1 MRALVNFVA
10 CLALLH
16 CWASAELSSA
26 AEEKIFRAGA
36 AEVDVTPP
44 KFPVIV
50 NGMFEERTA
59 TGVVDPVMSRAI
71 VLDDGQEKIAIV
83 VVDNL
88 MIPRDLLDEAK
99 DLASKATGIRTDR
112 ILISATHTHSAPS
125 AMGCLG
131 SRADVAYQQFLPPQI
146 AKSIVIAHQRLVPAR
161 IGWSVVQDPDHNHT
175 RRWIFR
181 PDRMPADPFGV
192 HNVRAH
198 MHPGYQSPNHIG
210 PSGPEDQDL
219 TIVSL
224 QTRDGKPLALLG
236 NYAMHYFGSPLIS
249 SDICGR
255 FGGRVAKFLGAEQ
268 SDPPFVG
275 ILSQGTSGDS
285 MWMDYSKP
293 ASRITLDEY
302 ADQIAKFVEKG
313 LRDIQYHDYVP
324 IAMAEGKLTLRR
336 RVPSEERLAWSK
348 KTLESHGDKPFNNLP
363 AIYAREQIYI
373 HETPEVELKLQAIR
387 LGDLAICTLPNEVYG
402 ITGWKLKSQSPLGTT
417 FNIELAN
424 GAEGYIPP
432 PEQHDLG
439 GYTTWAARTAGL
451 EVDAEPKIV
460 AKLLELLEK
469 VTGKPP
475 RKLVDAPSP
484 YSEKVLADNPR
495 SFWRMGEIEGRVAH
509 DITGKAS
516 AKYEP
521 GVAYYL
527 TGEVAP
533 GLTSGIRGN
542 RAVHFAGGRLHASV
556 ASLGQKYTIEG
567 WIWNGLP
574 SDARPVT
581 GYFYSRGPNGNK
593 EALGEHLG
601 IGGTYQPDWAGKL
614 LVFNGNARNEALVG
628 KSTLAIRTWYHVAL
642 VRDGNH
648 VSVYLNG
655 APEPDLHGELAS
667 TVPSDCDDFFLGGRS
682 DNLFN
687 WEGKLDEFSL
697 FDRALSPEQITAHYK
712 AASRPT
718 PVAATIP
725 PVDPPPMSPAES
737 LRAMRL
743 RPGYEA
749 DLVAH
754 EPLVLDPVAIDWGPD
769 GRLWIAE
776 MADYPLGIDGQGKPG
791 GRIRVLEDTNAD
803 GQYDKA
809 TVFAEGLNFPT
820 GVLAWEKGVLV
831 TAAPNILYLEDT
843 SGDGKADINRPLF
856 TGFLE
861 GNQQLRVNGLRVG
874 LDNWVY
880 CASGSHHGGYGAA
893 SKIKS
898 ALTGDEIYIGSRDF
912 RFQPNTGRIEPLSGP
927 SQYGRNRDDWGHWFG
942 VQNSHPIWHYVLED
956 RYSRRNPYVIPP
968 DPKRQLLPAN
978 PQVFS
983 AKPPEKRFH
992 NFQESGRFTSACSAM
1007 IYRDD
1012 LLFSGEHAFTCEP
1025 FHNLVQHN
1033 VLTPEGV
1040 SFHAARDPAEAD
1052 REFLASEDRWCRP
1065 VMAITGPDGALW
1077 IVDMYRF
1084 MIEHPEWLPPA
1095 GKEELRPYYREG
1107 DDKGRIYRIY
1117 PTGKKPAGI
1126 VRLDK
1131 LSPAEL
1137 VGKLSSTNGWQRDMA
1152 QRLLIAKK
1160 DLSVVPL
1167 LEKMAA
1173 SESPRGRLHAIWT
1186 LSALEQLKPE
1196 VLSARLSDS
1205 HPEIRRNALLL
1216 TEGRKD
1222 AALLLPTVLSLV
1234 KDPEA
1239 RVRLQLA
1246 CTLGEFTTPEVGKAL
1261 AQLAIDNQADPDI
1274 SGAVASSV
1282 SAKNVGDVLNAI
1294 LGRSSEGSTQ
1304 LQARYLSLATQLSAD
1319 EAVTQALKRV
1329 VEDFHSKPAAWQFIA
1344 IAGMQDAL
1352 RRRSPA
1358 DKTALSGWKSTI
1370 EQLQSAARSIVADA
1384 QAEESLRVAAV
1395 AVLGRDPGAQQASD
1409 WQLFQSL
1416 LTPQAPTSL
1425 QSAIIA
1431 QWSQESSPEI
1441 ATSLLQGWKSH
1452 SPPLR
1457 SQILTVIASRP
1468 AWIERLLQQL
1478 DKQSVNAGEI
1488 DAPLRAQLVAIKDEA
1503 LRNRLVAIFAKTAS
1517 SDRKQVLAD
1526 YQASAQLPGDAARGA
1541 VFFQKKCATCH
1552 KLGDVGQE
1560 VGPSLAALS
1569 NKSPP
1574 ALLVSILDPSS
1585 AVDSKYLSYITVTV
1599 DGRSLS
1605 GILATETGVSVTL
1618 LAADGKRY
1626 DILRSDIETLQS
1638 TGKSLMPD
1646 GLEKD
1651 LSPQDLADLIAF
1663 VAQAKPAS
1671 PPK

>member
-1 MRALVNFVA
+1 MRAFANFAA
-10 CLALLH
+10 CVALLH
-16 CWASAELSSA
+16 FLVFAEISSA

-59 TGVVDPVMSRAI
+59 TGAADPVMSRAI

-88 MIPRDLLDEAK
+88 MIPRDLLDHAK
-99 DLASKATGIRTDR
+99 ELAAKATGIKTDR

-146 AKSIVIAHQRLVPAR
+146 AKSIVLAHQRLVPAR
-161 IGWSVVQDPDHNHT
+161 IGWNAVQDPDHNHT

-181 PDRMPADPFGV
+181 SDRMPADPFGV

-249 SDICGR
+249 SDIFGR
-255 FGGRVAKFLGAEQ
+255 FGGRVAKLLGAEQ

-285 MWMDYSKP
+285 MWMDYGKP

-302 ADQIAKFVEKG
+302 ADQLASYVEKA
-313 LRDIQYHDYVP
+313 LRDIKYHDYVP
-324 IAMAEGKLTLRR
+324 LAMAEGKLTLRR
-336 RVPSEERLAWSK
+336 RVPSEERLTWSK
-348 KTLESHGDKPFNNLP
+348 KTLEAHGDKPFNNLP
-363 AIYAREQIYI
+363 AIYAREQIYL
-373 HETPEVELKLQAIR
+373 HETPQVELKLQAIR

-402 ITGWKLKSQSPLGTT
+402 ITGWKLKAQSPFGTT

-469 VTGKPP
+469 VAGKPP
-475 RKLVDAPSP
+475 RKLEDTPSR
-484 YSEKVLADNPR
+484 YSEKVLADHPK
-495 SFWRMGEIEGRVAH
+495 SFWRMGEIEGRTAH
-509 DITGKAS
+509 DAVGKIH

-527 TGEVAP
+527 AGEVAP
-533 GLTSGIRGN
+533 GLTSGSRGN
-542 RAVHFAGGRLHASV
+542 RAAHFAGGRLHASF
-556 ASLGQKYTIEG
+556 AELGKKYTVEG

-574 SDARPVT
+574 NDARPVT
-581 GYFYSRGPNGNK
+581 GYFYSRGPAGNK

-628 KSTLAIRTWYHVAL
+628 KTTLAIRTWYHVAL
-642 VRDGNH
+642 VRNGNQ

-655 APEPDLHGELAS
+655 SQEPDLQGEISS
-667 TVPSDCDDFFLGGRS
+667 TVPSDCDDFFLGGRN

-687 WEGKLDEFSL
+687 WEGKLDEFAL
-697 FDRALSPEQITAHYK
+697 FDRALTSEQIAAHYK
-712 AASRPT
+712 SADRPA
-718 PVAATIP
+718 PVAAVVP
-725 PVDPPPMSPAES
+725 AVDPPPMSPVES

-754 EPLVLDPVAIDWGPD
+754 EPLVLDPVAIDWGAD

-791 GRIRVLEDTNAD
+791 GRIRVLEDANAD
-803 GQYDKA
+803 GKYDKA
-809 TVFAEGLNFPT
+809 NVFADGLNFPT
-820 GVLAWEKGVLV
+820 GVLLWGKGVLV

-843 SGDGKADINRPLF
+843 DGDGKADVNRPLF

-898 ALTGDEIYIGSRDF
+898 TLTDDEIYIGSRDF
-912 RFQPNTGRIEPLSGP
+912 RFQPDTGRIEPLSGP

-956 RYSRRNPYVIPP
+956 RYTRRNPHVIPP

-1012 LLFSGEHAFTCEP
+1012 LLFMGEHAFTCEP

-1033 VLTPEGV
+1033 VLTPDGV
-1040 SFHAARDPAEAD
+1040 SFRAARDPAEVD

-1077 IVDMYRF
+1077 VVDMYRF

-1107 DDKGRIYRIY
+1107 DDKGRIYRIF
-1117 PTGKKPAGI
+1117 PTGKKPTGI
-1126 VRLDK
+1126 VRFDQLT
-1131 LSPAEL
+1131 SAEL

-1167 LEKMAA
+1167 LEKMA
-1173 SESPRGRLHAIWT
+1173 SGESARGRLHAIWT
-1186 LSALEQLKPE
+1186 LSILNQLKPE
-1196 VLSARLSDS
+1196 VLVARLADT
-1205 HPEIRRNALLL
+1205 HPEVRRNALLL
-1216 TEGRKD
+1216 TEGRDDVSKILPAMFKMLDD
-1222 AALLLPTVLSLV
+1222 AEP
-1234 KDPEA
+1234 

-1246 CTLGEFTTPEVGKAL
+1246 CSLGEFTAPEVGSSL
-1261 AQLAIDNQADPDI
+1261 AYLAIHNESDPDI

-1294 LGRSSEGSTQ
+1294 LSTEGHTQ
-1304 LQARYLSLATQLSAD
+1304 LQVRYLSLATQLSAD
-1319 EAVTQALKRV
+1319 EAVTQALNRV
-1329 VEDFHSKPAAWQFIA
+1329 ATEFQRKPAAWQFVA
-1344 IAGMQDAL
+1344 VSGMQDAL
-1352 RRRSPA
+1352 RRRNPA
-1358 DKTALSGWKSTI
+1358 EKKILPVWQTTI
-1370 EQLQSAARSIVADA
+1370 QQLQKSARTLVADA
-1384 QAEESLRVAAV
+1384 QADESFRVAAV
-1395 AVLGRDPGAQQASD
+1395 SLLGRDPGPQQASD

-1416 LTPQAPTSL
+1416 LTPQTPTSV

-1441 ATSLLQGWKSH
+1441 ATALLQGWKSH

-1468 AWIERLLQQL
+1468 AWVERLLQEL
-1478 DKQSVNAGEI
+1478 DKQVVNAGEI
-1488 DAPLRAQLVAIKDEA
+1488 DAPIRAQLVATKEESI
-1503 LRNRLVAIFAKTAS
+1503 RNRLIALFAKTTS

-1526 YQASAQLPGDAARGA
+1526 YQASAQLSGDAVRGA

-1599 DGRSLS
+1599 DGRSRS